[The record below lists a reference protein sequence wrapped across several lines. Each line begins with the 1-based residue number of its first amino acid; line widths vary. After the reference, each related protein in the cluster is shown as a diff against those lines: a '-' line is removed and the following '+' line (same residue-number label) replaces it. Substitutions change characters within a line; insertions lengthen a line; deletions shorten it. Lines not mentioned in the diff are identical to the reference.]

1 MNSYIARRS
10 CGPRSAGAVAL
21 PHGHGASIN
30 TRSNLSCT
38 CRRRG
43 VGFTGARATGDKN
56 LSAAIF
62 KVGTRNTTAQT
73 YFDNGLRMTANFV
86 HAEAVRSFLA
96 AQKPDMDC
104 ALCFGAEAWAL
115 ELKIK
120 VPMAPD
126 ADAPALAAL
135 QRAQALAPRAPA
147 PNRDLIAA
155 LNGYCSTLRSPMR

>member
-1 MNSYIARRS
+1 
-10 CGPRSAGAVAL
+10 
-21 PHGHGASIN
+21 
-30 TRSNLSCT
+30 
-38 CRRRG
+38 
-43 VGFTGARATGDKN
+43 
-56 LSAAIF
+56 
-62 KVGTRNTTAQT
+62 
-73 YFDNGLRMTANFV
+73 MTANFV